1 MLKVDNF
8 PTEHAFNLFKWLF
21 HPVTISTLSV
31 YGTIIGF
38 AGRWAWKKLE
48 AKQNEDLAK
57 MKFAIEDLSNNV
69 NDSMITIQRDMLRL
83 QIITGINS
91 GRLSAEEVTLLY
103 DQYKDK
109 GGNSYISRIVD
120 DYLEDTLDAKHSK

>member
-1 MLKVDNF
+1 MDKF
-8 PTEHAFNLFKWLF
+8 PTENAFNFFKWLLN
-21 HPVTISTLSV
+21 PVTISSLSV
-31 YGTIIGF
+31 YVTTIGF

-48 AKQNEDLAK
+48 AKQNEDLVN
-57 MKFAIEDLSNNV
+57 MKSDIKGLSDNV

-91 GRLSAEEVTLLY
+91 GRLSAGEVTMLY

-120 DYLEDTLDAKHSK
+120 DYLEETLDAKHSK

>member
-1 MLKVDNF
+1 MDNF
-8 PTEHAFNLFKWLF
+8 PTEHAFNFFKWLF
-21 HPVTISTLSV
+21 NPVTVSMLSV
-31 YGTIIGF
+31 YGTSIGF

-48 AKQNEDLAK
+48 AKQDADLVN
-57 MKFAIEDLSNNV
+57 MKTDIKELSDNV

-91 GRLSAEEVTLLY
+91 GRLSAGEVTLLY

-120 DYLEDTLDAKHSK
+120 DYLEETIDAKHSR

>member
-1 MLKVDNF
+1 MDNF
-8 PTEHAFNLFKWLF
+8 PTEHAFNFFKWMF
-21 HPVTISTLSV
+21 NPVTISTLSV

-48 AKQNEDLAK
+48 TKQNEDLAN
-57 MKFAIEDLSNNV
+57 MKSDIKDLSNNV

-91 GRLSAEEVTLLY
+91 GRLSPGEVTMLY

-109 GGNSYISRIVD
+109 GGNSYVTRVVD
-120 DYLEDTLDAKHSK
+120 DYLEEVLDAKRSK